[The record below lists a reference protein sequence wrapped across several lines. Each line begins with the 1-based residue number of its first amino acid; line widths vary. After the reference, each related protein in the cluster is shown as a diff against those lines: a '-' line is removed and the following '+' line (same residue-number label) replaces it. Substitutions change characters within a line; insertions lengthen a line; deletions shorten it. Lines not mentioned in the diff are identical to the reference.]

1 MFAFVPVLLAHTIPI
16 AGVLGGKIW
25 HEGATLP
32 QFKLEI
38 ATWIDFLMLL
48 VLAPLFF
55 FVTQLADA
63 KRTGLQE
70 YGVVASRYVADFR
83 RKWIEGHPVK
93 DEALMG
99 TADIQSLADLSNS
112 FEIVRE
118 MRLVPVGRATVL
130 RLALL
135 IVLPLAPLLLTM
147 IPLEQLIDRA
157 MGVFF

>member
-1 MFAFVPVLLAHTIPI
+1 M
-16 AGVLGGKIW
+16 GGKIW

-32 QFKLEI
+32 QFKVEI
-38 ATWIDFLMLL
+38 AAWIVFLMLL

-63 KRTGLQE
+63 KRTGLRE
-70 YGVVASRYVADFR
+70 YGIVASRYVADFR
-83 RKWIEGHPVK
+83 RKWIEGHSAK
-93 DEALMG
+93 DESLVG

-112 FEIVRE
+112 FEVVRE
-118 MRLVPVGRATVL
+118 MRLVPFGRATVL

-135 IVLPLAPLLLTM
+135 TALPLAPLTLTM

-157 MGVFF
+157 LGVFL